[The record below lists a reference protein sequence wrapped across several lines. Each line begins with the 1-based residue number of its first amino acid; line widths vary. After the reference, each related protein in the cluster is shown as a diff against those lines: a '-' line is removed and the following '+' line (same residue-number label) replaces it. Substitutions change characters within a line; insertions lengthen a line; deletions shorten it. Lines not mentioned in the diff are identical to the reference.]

1 MRFHVSMLFC
11 AYVACNYVIYNEK
24 FCTEISNE
32 TTCRKNLKYR
42 YENFILNYILLKLSK
57 KTGQSCASSVDITR
71 IYYFWFFI
79 FVVVLLFSFR
89 VAKEIVLK
97 NIHYFEHDSENSD
110 KSLLGS
116 FQRQPDIDLKDI
128 VGMMVDILMAAID
141 TVRF

>member
-57 KTGQSCASSVDITR
+57 KTGQSCASLRRHNKNLLFLIFYICRRFT
-71 IYYFWFFI
+71 FFI
-79 FVVVLLFSFR
+79 QGSKRNSF
-89 VAKEIVLK
+89 KE
-97 NIHYFEHDSENSD
+97 H
-110 KSLLGS
+110 SLL
-116 FQRQPDIDLKDI
+116 
-128 VGMMVDILMAAID
+128 
-141 TVRF
+141 